1 MNTFLSLFKK
11 EVRSCFLSPIAF
23 VVMFFFW
30 ILTGGNFILLLYQ
43 LANGE
48 SLTMATQW
56 MFGGP
61 LISFS
66 LPVIVPLITMRLFA
80 EERKLGTLEALLTT
94 PAKVHE
100 LVLAKF
106 CGALV
111 FYMALWLPVFAY
123 ASFQSGMNPSETLA
137 FPDLGAL
144 RAGAFGVL
152 LVGSFYISVG
162 LFLSSLTS
170 NQIVAAI
177 AGFAILFGAFLAGAY
192 LAYTAPS
199 ASWRTI
205 GQFFSAS
212 AHMMDFSR
220 GVVDSRIVV
229 LYLSFT
235 AWFLFVAVKAVE
247 TKRT

>member
-1 MNTFLSLFKK
+1 MSTFLSLFKK
-11 EVRSCFLSPIAF
+11 EVRTCFLSPIAF

-30 ILTGGNFILLLYQ
+30 ILTGGNFILLLNQ
-43 LANGE
+43 LANGD

-66 LPVIVPLITMRLFA
+66 LPVIIPLITMRLFA

-94 PAKVHE
+94 SVKIHE

-106 CGALV
+106 FGALV
-111 FYMALWLPVFAY
+111 FYVVLWLPVFAY
-123 ASFQSGMNPSETLA
+123 AHFQDTMNPSATLA

-144 RAGAFGVL
+144 RAGAVGVL
-152 LVGSFYISVG
+152 LVGSLYIAIG
-162 LFLSSLTS
+162 LLMSSLTS

-177 AGFAILFGAFLAGAY
+177 SGFAILFGAFLGGAY

-199 ASWRTI
+199 ASVRTV
-205 GQFFSAS
+205 GQFFSSS
-212 AHMMDFSR
+212 AHMLDFSR

>member
-1 MNTFLSLFKK
+1 MSTFLSLFKK
-11 EVRSCFLSPIAF
+11 EVRTCFLSPIAF

-30 ILTGGNFILLLYQ
+30 VLTGGNFVLLLYQ
-43 LANGE
+43 MANGD
-48 SLTMATQW
+48 SLTMAMQW

-61 LISFS
+61 LICFS

-94 PAKVHE
+94 PIKVPE

-106 CGALV
+106 FGALV
-111 FYMALWLPVFAY
+111 FYSVLWLPVFAY
-123 ASFQSGMNPSETLA
+123 AHFQSGMNPSATLA
-137 FPDLGAL
+137 FPDVGAL
-144 RAGAFGVL
+144 RAGAVGVM
-152 LVGSFYISVG
+152 LVGALYIAVG
-162 LFLSSLTS
+162 LLMSSLTS

-177 AGFAILFGAFLAGAY
+177 AGFAVLFVAFLAGAY

-199 ASWRTI
+199 ASVRTV
-205 GQFFSAS
+205 GQFFSSS
-212 AHMMDFSR
+212 AHMLDFAR

-247 TKRT
+247 AKRT